1 MFAGI
6 TLPWP
11 WAYPALEVIHLI
23 GVALLL
29 GNLVLLELRVFGRG
43 AGLPAHELARLS
55 LTLVAIGFSL
65 AAVSGTI
72 MFATQPGDLLANRAF
87 SLKMLLLFVAGSNA
101 AMFHARHSL
110 EKMDL
115 TARMLMLVSSVIWVA
130 IIALGRWIAYV

>member
-43 AGLPAHELARLS
+43 AGLPVQELARLS
-55 LTLVAIGFSL
+55 LTLVVIGFSL